1 MDRLRE
7 SWSIIWR
14 ETVGKPTVGRQEGN
28 MAIARQV
35 ENAPAAREDAGSKIA
50 RHAGLLSG
58 QLQQLRARMYPPKS
72 EKTLRP
78 FLTNE
83 VSKLTSIPDS
93 TLKLMSSE
101 GRGPTPSRLENNHR
115 VYTLA
120 QINELRE
127 FFAKQKPAEA
137 LRFLPRRRPDEH
149 LQVLAIA
156 NFKGGSAKTT
166 TCVHLAH
173 YLALHGYRVLA
184 LDLDPQASL
193 SAMFGAQPE
202 VDVGANETI
211 YAALRYDDREKRPIR
226 EIIRKTYFDGVDL
239 IPGNLEVME
248 YEHETPRVLAN
259 KSSSGAIFF
268 ERLKLALAEVEPD
281 YDVVILDTPPSLGF
295 LTLSAIYAATSM
307 IITVHPAMLDVAS
320 MSQFLLMMGDLI
332 SVLNESGAQLDQDF
346 IRYLVTRHD
355 PNDGPQSQVVAMMRH
370 LFGDDVLLPTAIE
383 STAVEAAG
391 LAKKSVYELEMGQIG
406 RDTQKRAREAV
417 DAVNEAIVRLINS
430 SWGRE

>member
-1 MDRLRE
+1 MTIAERTDDM
-7 SWSIIWR
+7 
-14 ETVGKPTVGRQEGN
+14 VGAK
-28 MAIARQV
+28 
-35 ENAPAAREDAGSKIA
+35 EDAGGKIM
-50 RHAGLLSG
+50 RHATLLSG
-58 QLQQLRARMYPPKS
+58 QLQQLRTRMYPPKA
-72 EKTLRP
+72 EKSLRH
-78 FLTNE
+78 FMTNE
-83 VSKLTSIPDS
+83 VSRLTSIPDS

-101 GRGPTPSRLENNHR
+101 GRGPVPSRLENNHR
-115 VYTLA
+115 VYTLP

-127 FFAKQKPAEA
+127 LFAKQKPADA
-137 LRFLPRRRPDEH
+137 LRFLPRRRPGEH

-173 YLALHGYRVLA
+173 YLALQGYRVLA

-211 YAALRYDDREKRPIR
+211 YAALRYDDAERRPIR
-226 EIIRKTYFDGVDL
+226 DIIRKTYFDGIDL

-268 ERLKLALAEVEPD
+268 ERLKLALDEVQDD
-281 YDVVILDTPPSLGF
+281 YDIVILDTPPSLGF

-332 SVLNESGAQLDQDF
+332 GVLNESGAQLDQDF
-346 IRYLVTRHD
+346 IRYLITRHD
-355 PNDGPQSQVVAMMRH
+355 PNDGPQSQVVAMLRH
-370 LFGDDVLLPTAIE
+370 LFGTDVLLPTSIE

-391 LAKKSVYELEMGQIG
+391 LAKRSLYELEMGQIG
-406 RDTQKRAREAV
+406 RDTHKRAREAV
-417 DAVNEAIVRLINS
+417 DAVNEAIIELINN
-430 SWGRE
+430 SWGRK

>member
-1 MDRLRE
+1 MA
-7 SWSIIWR
+7 
-14 ETVGKPTVGRQEGN
+14 VKPVFDRQEGK
-28 MAIARQV
+28 MAIAQRA
-35 ENAPAAREDAGSKIA
+35 ENDVQLKEDAAAKIL
-50 RHAGLLSG
+50 RHAGLLSN
-58 QLQQLRARMYPPKS
+58 QLQQLRTRMYPPRS
-72 EKTLRP
+72 EKALRS

-101 GRGPTPSRLENNHR
+101 GRGPTPGRLENNHR

-127 FFAKQKPAEA
+127 LFAKQKPAEA
-137 LRFLPRRRPDEH
+137 LRFLPRRRPGEH

-173 YLALHGYRVLA
+173 YLALHGYRVLT

-202 VDVGANETI
+202 IDVGANETI
-211 YAALRYDDREKRPIR
+211 YAALRYDDAERRPIKD
-226 EIIRKTYFDGVDL
+226 IIRKTYFDGVDL
-239 IPGNLEVME
+239 VPGNLEVME

-268 ERLKLALAEVEPD
+268 ERLKLALADVEQD

-307 IITVHPAMLDVAS
+307 VITVHPAMLDVAS

-355 PNDGPQSQVVAMMRH
+355 PNDAPQSQVVAMLRH
-370 LFGDDVLLPTAIE
+370 MFGTDVLLPTAIE

-391 LAKKSVYELEMGQIG
+391 LAKRSIYELEMGQIG
-406 RDTQKRAREAV
+406 RDTHKRAREAV
-417 DAVNEAIVRLINS
+417 DSVNEAIIRLIND
-430 SWGRE
+430 SWGRT

>member
-1 MDRLRE
+1 MTISERADAM
-7 SWSIIWR
+7 
-14 ETVGKPTVGRQEGN
+14 VGAK
-28 MAIARQV
+28 
-35 ENAPAAREDAGSKIA
+35 EDAGDKIT
-50 RHAGLLSG
+50 RHATLLSG
-58 QLQQLRARMYPPKS
+58 QLQQLRTRMYPPKA
-72 EKTLRP
+72 EKSLRY
-78 FLTNE
+78 FMTNE
-83 VSKLTSIPDS
+83 VSRLTSIPDS

-101 GRGPTPSRLENNHR
+101 GRGPVPSRLENNHR
-115 VYTLA
+115 VYTLP

-127 FFAKQKPAEA
+127 LFAKQKPADA
-137 LRFLPRRRPDEH
+137 LRFLPRRREGEH

-173 YLALHGYRVLA
+173 YLALQGYRVLA

-211 YAALRYDDREKRPIR
+211 YAALRYDDAERRPIR
-226 EIIRKTYFDGVDL
+226 DIIRKTYFEGIDL

-259 KSSSGAIFF
+259 KSSTGAIFF
-268 ERLKLALAEVEPD
+268 ERLKLALDEVQDD
-281 YDVVILDTPPSLGF
+281 YDIVILDTPPSLGF

-332 SVLNESGAQLDQDF
+332 GVLNESGAQLDQDF
-346 IRYLVTRHD
+346 IRYLITRHD
-355 PNDGPQSQVVAMMRH
+355 PNDGPQSQVVAMLRH
-370 LFGDDVLLPTAIE
+370 LFGTDVLLPTSIE

-391 LAKKSVYELEMGQIG
+391 LAKRSLYELEMGQIG
-406 RDTQKRAREAV
+406 RDTHKRAREAV
-417 DAVNEAIVRLINS
+417 DAVNEAIIELIKN
-430 SWGRE
+430 SWGRK

>member
-1 MDRLRE
+1 MA
-7 SWSIIWR
+7 
-14 ETVGKPTVGRQEGN
+14 GKPAIGRQEGE
-28 MAIARQV
+28 MAIAQRTESDVQLK
-35 ENAPAAREDAGSKIA
+35 EDAAAKIL
-50 RHAGLLSG
+50 RHAGLLSS
-58 QLQQLRARMYPPKS
+58 QLQQLRTRMYPPTS
-72 EKTLRP
+72 EKTLRS

-127 FFAKQKPAEA
+127 LFAKQKPSEA
-137 LRFLPRRRPDEH
+137 LRFLPRRRPGEH

-202 VDVGANETI
+202 LDVGANETI
-211 YAALRYDDREKRPIR
+211 YAALRYDDNERRPIR
-226 EIIRKTYFDGVDL
+226 DIIRKTYFDGVDL
-239 IPGNLEVME
+239 VPGNLEVME

-259 KSSSGAIFF
+259 RSSSGAIFF
-268 ERLKLALAEVEPD
+268 ERLKLALAEVEDD
-281 YDVVILDTPPSLGF
+281 YDIVILDTPPSLGF

-307 IITVHPAMLDVAS
+307 VITVHPAMLDVAS

-355 PNDGPQSQVVAMMRH
+355 PNDAPQSQVVALLRH
-370 LFGDDVLLPTAIE
+370 MFGSDVLLPTAIE

-391 LAKKSVYELEMGQIG
+391 LAKRSIYELEMGQIG
-406 RDTQKRAREAV
+406 RDTHKRAREAV
-417 DAVNEAIVRLINS
+417 DAVNEAIIRLVND
-430 SWGRE
+430 SWGRT